1 MSKYMNICCQSPVQ
15 FLISNR
21 QQNSDT
27 ETYHIMNLINI
38 LLLYYKVCEDK
49 TLLYTFLIQIVNTD
63 IHYNCMMP
71 CNVNVKKNT
80 KYKS

>member
-1 MSKYMNICCQSPVQ
+1 
-15 FLISNR
+15 
-21 QQNSDT
+21 
-27 ETYHIMNLINI
+27 MNLIII
-38 LLLYYKVCEDK
+38 LLLYFKVCEDK

-71 CNVNVKKNT
+71 CNVNVKKPT